1 MGDGDGHNAADQADQ
16 LQEGEVNIKW
26 IETPPQYEE
35 FIENRELLISAW
47 AGELVPIMGEL
58 GLKFIRFEG
67 PKVDVLI
74 ARK

>member
-1 MGDGDGHNAADQADQ
+1 M
-16 LQEGEVNIKW
+16 NIKW
-26 IETPPQYEE
+26 IATPPQYEE